1 MNREYWIKN
10 RNSNDSLYDE
20 VCKTGDNGSVDWTG
34 MAKGIIV
41 AGLPLTPL
49 GAITNLGAIL
59 SVMSTV
65 SVSVLFKTNFLAPSM
80 RVNINYGNQIPPLGL
95 MERCI

>member
-1 MNREYWIKN
+1 MNREFWIKN

-20 VCKTGDNGSVDWTG
+20 VCETGDNGSVDWTG

-41 AGLPLTPL
+41 AVLPLTPL

-80 RVNINYGNQIPPLGL
+80 SVNINNGNQIPP
-95 MERCI
+95 

>member
-1 MNREYWIKN
+1 MNREFWIKN
-10 RNSNDSLYDE
+10 RKSNDSLYDE
-20 VCKTGDNGSVDWTG
+20 VCETGDNGSVDWTG

-41 AGLPLTPL
+41 AVLPLTPL

-80 RVNINYGNQIPPLGL
+80 SANINNGNQIPP
-95 MERCI
+95 

>member
-1 MNREYWIKN
+1 MHVFFAFYRTHFGLTFEIEDKLNREYWIKN

-20 VCKTGDNGSVDWTG
+20 VCETGDNGSVDWTG

-41 AGLPLTPL
+41 AVLPLTPL

-65 SVSVLFKTNFLAPSM
+65 SVSV
-80 RVNINYGNQIPPLGL
+80 
-95 MERCI
+95 